1 MLDATDWVVVGLVST
16 NQPIII
22 IIMTS
27 QVGITPPLLIGLL
40 PFFLPRPTVSQ
51 LLLADHHLPLLPTA
65 STLALSTFS
74 VVAVFAEVD
83 ILSLSITS

>member
-1 MLDATDWVVVGLVST
+1 MLDAADWVVVGLVSI
-16 NQPIII
+16 NQPII